1 MSESGYESFSEI
13 YDVWTE
19 SAVEVCDANRRYY
32 VEQYLAAS
40 GPVIELGV
48 GNGRIALEAARR
60 GVAIVGVDDS
70 NAMLALCRTRAKA
83 EGIADLLQL
92 IQADMREFTAPEPAA
107 LISLPFHSIGHLI
120 PFESKRELV
129 QHVFEQ
135 LAPGGRFLFDAFV
148 FDPEIA
154 RIYSAPSLRAE
165 YTDEATGRDVLLWVY
180 SQYFPD
186 EQRMRVFTWTDE
198 LDGDGV
204 VARRKYRRLDFS
216 WLDPEQ
222 ARALLEEAG
231 FEIEAV
237 YGDFERTPF
246 GDDSREHVW
255 VARRP

>member
-19 SAVEVCDANRRYY
+19 SAAEVCDANRRYY
-32 VEQYLAAS
+32 VEQYLATS
-40 GPVIELGV
+40 GPVVELGV

-70 NAMLALCRTRAKA
+70 TAMLNLCRTRAEA
-83 EGIADLLQL
+83 EGLAGRVQL

-107 LISLPFHSIGHLI
+107 LISLPFHSIGHLVSL
-120 PFESKRELV
+120 EEKRELV
-129 QHVFEQ
+129 RHVFEQ

-165 YTDEATGRDVLLWVY
+165 YTDESTGRDVLLWVY
-180 SQYFPD
+180 SQYFQE
-186 EQRMRVFTWTDE
+186 EQRMRVVTWTDE
-198 LDGDGV
+198 LDVEGV

-216 WLDPEQ
+216 WIDPEQ
-222 ARALLEEAG
+222 ARTLLEEAG

-237 YGDFERTPF
+237 YGDFERTLF
-246 GDDSREHVW
+246 GNDSREHVW